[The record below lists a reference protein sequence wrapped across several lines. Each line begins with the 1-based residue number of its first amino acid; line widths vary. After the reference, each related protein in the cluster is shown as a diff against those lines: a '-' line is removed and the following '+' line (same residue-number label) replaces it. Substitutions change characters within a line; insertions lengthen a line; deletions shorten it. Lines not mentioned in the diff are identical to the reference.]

1 MANIAVVPKKVR
13 RHPETRIRDMD
24 AGGGGNVGDY
34 VYIAAD
40 GDAEQADGSAAPAA
54 HGFGIVISV
63 TGNKTTFVAGDRLAV
78 AYEGPVSGF
87 SGMTPGDI
95 LYSSDDAGLLADAA
109 GTVSHKAARALS
121 AETLLL
127 VPQLTEA

>member
-1 MANIAVVPKKVR
+1 MADIAVVAKKVR
-13 RHPETRIRDMD
+13 RHPETNIHDMD
-24 AGGGGNVGDY
+24 AGGSGNVGDY

-40 GDAEQADGSAAPAA
+40 GDAEQANGDAAGTAY
-54 HGFGIVISV
+54 GFGIVISA

-78 AYEGPVSGF
+78 AFEGKVSGF
-87 SGMTPGDI
+87 SDMTPGDV
-95 LYSSDDAGLLADAA
+95 LYTSDTPGKLADAA